1 MMSNEDNTKL
11 NAVSEQPT
19 TTDQQPDRELLSWST
34 HPAKARPQVAAVVG
48 IFLVVLTWLV
58 YYSTA
63 SWFFVAVAALV
74 LWGSLSQFFVP
85 TKFTFTERK
94 VKVRYIVNKIE
105 KEWSQY
111 RSFYI
116 DKNGVLLSPFVRP
129 SRLENFRG
137 LYVRFANNRDEVI
150 AIVKDKIIVPED
162 DLE

>member
-19 TTDQQPDRELLSWST
+19 TTDQQSDRELLSWAT

-48 IFLVVLTWLV
+48 VFLVVLTWLV
-58 YYSTA
+58 YYSTG

-137 LYVRFANNRDEVI
+137 LYVRFANNRDEVV